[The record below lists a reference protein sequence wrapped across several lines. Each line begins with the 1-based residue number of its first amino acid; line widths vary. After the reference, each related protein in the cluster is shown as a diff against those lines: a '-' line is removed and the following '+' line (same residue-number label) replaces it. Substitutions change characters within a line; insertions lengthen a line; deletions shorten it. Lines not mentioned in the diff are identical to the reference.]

1 MIFFYKRDKMS
12 LNRESIFKE
21 LEKAFTGDPSKR
33 HSTIREY
40 WQLSP
45 EEGINKAREYLR
57 NTKVGQDASSSDSI
71 WWAYEG
77 DITLASCLI
86 SIFSHLR
93 RGYKIFPPIAKAD
106 EKVLMNK
113 QADLLIWSKNLV
125 SDHIHEYDANCIHK
139 AQSIGNQ
146 SKCKIGKIDYAGLY
160 HTICSVCG
168 DDQFGNPFY
177 DLIEK

>member
-57 NTKVGQDASSSDSI
+57 NTKVGQDTSSSDSI
-71 WWAYEG
+71 WCAYEG
-77 DITLASCLI
+77 DITLPSCLI
-86 SIFSHLR
+86 SIYSHRR
-93 RGYKIFPPIAKAD
+93 RGYKIFRPIAKAD

-113 QADLLIWSKNLV
+113 HTD
-125 SDHIHEYDANCIHK
+125 
-139 AQSIGNQ
+139 SI
-146 SKCKIGKIDYAGLY
+146 LW
-160 HTICSVCG
+160 
-168 DDQFGNPFY
+168 
-177 DLIEK
+177 